1 MARITI
7 NGNSF
12 DPATALRTAL
22 KPADASQ
29 SNYIL
34 IQTKAALTREQRD
47 QLARSGARILEY
59 VPNDTYIAYYAPK
72 DLVPIQRLPFVT
84 WADVYLHGFKI
95 APSLT
100 PRPTQEKV
108 KTFGET
114 LGAASDSFSRSLKK
128 VDIVFHVGV
137 SPESVR
143 NEIAN
148 AAHVEP
154 GTLQMGRRKVRLT
167 VQERVLPD
175 LAAIDEVRNIE
186 PAPEYQL
193 LNNVARVIL
202 GLDSTSSGT
211 GSGSFAYEGDGQVIG
226 IADTGLDKGSTSD
239 VHPAFTGRV
248 ARLYSLG
255 RPNKASDPD
264 GHGTHVAGSALGNAQ
279 STILNLHIRG
289 TAPKATLVLQSVL
302 DAGGQLG
309 GLPADLHDLF
319 GPPYNDDG
327 VRVHSNSW
335 GDTTNAGSYTSNSQE
350 LDDFVWNNRDCVIC
364 FAAGNAGTDADA
376 DGVVDPNSVN
386 PPSTAKNCITVG
398 ASENN
403 RPDKT
408 ITYGQRFS
416 SSNRFPVDP
425 INSDPMADNSE
436 GMAAFSSRGPVANS
450 RNKPDVVAPGT
461 FVLSARS
468 RVTSGKGEGLTAD
481 KLFFFE
487 SGTSMATPLVAGCAA
502 LVREYLADVQ
512 QISSPSAALV
522 KAILINGA
530 TPMAGQ
536 YSPQEVNDPPDIS
549 QGFGR
554 VNMPTTVGPFETGT
568 VIVIKDENNQL
579 DTGQRRWY
587 SVPVKAGQSVLK
599 VTLVWTD
606 MPGDALQNDLDLVV
620 LGASGEERGGN
631 GTAPDNPDQSNNVE
645 QVIWNDPPPG
655 RAVIRVHASRITST
669 PQNYA
674 LVIRVQ

>member
-12 DPATALRTAL
+12 DPETAVRTAL
-22 KPADASQ
+22 KPADATQ
-29 SNYIL
+29 SNYVL
-34 IQTKAALTREQRD
+34 MQTSAPMTREQRN
-47 QLARSGARILEY
+47 QVAAAGGRILEY
-59 VPNDTYIAYYAPK
+59 VPNDTYILFYKPK
-72 DLVPIQRLPFVT
+72 DLGPIQRIPFVT
-84 WADVYLHGFKI
+84 WADVYLEGFKI

-100 PRPTQEKV
+100 ARPSQDQLQA
-108 KTFGET
+108 FGET
-114 LGAASDSFSRSLKK
+114 HTPAIDSFSRAPKK

-143 NEIAN
+143 EKIAT
-148 AAHVEP
+148 AAHLDP
-154 GTLQMGRRKVRLT
+154 ATLQMDRRKVRLT
-167 VQERVLPD
+167 VQERFLPA
-175 LAAIDEVRNIE
+175 LAAIDEVRHIE
-186 PAPEYQL
+186 PSPEYQL

-202 GLDSTSSGT
+202 GLDTTSSGT
-211 GSGSFAYEGDGQVIG
+211 GSGSSTYQGDGQVIG
-226 IADTGLDKGSTSD
+226 IADTGLDKGSTTD

-248 ARLYSLG
+248 ANLYALG
-255 RPNKASDPD
+255 RTNNTSDPD
-264 GHGTHVAGSALGNAQ
+264 GHGTHVAGSALGDAT
-279 STILNLHIRG
+279 SSILNLHIRG
-289 TAPKATLVLQSVL
+289 TAPNATLVLQSLL
-302 DAGGQLG
+302 DKTGGLG
-309 GLPADLHDLF
+309 GIPADLHDLF
-319 GPPYNDDG
+319 GPPYNNDN

-335 GDTTNAGSYTSNSQE
+335 GNTTGAGTYPSNSQE

-364 FAAGNAGTDADA
+364 FAAGNAGTDANS

-386 PPSTAKNCITVG
+386 PPATAKNCISVG

-403 RPDKT
+403 RPDQT
-408 ITYGQRFS
+408 MTYGKRFS
-416 SSNRFPVDP
+416 KSNRFPVDP
-425 INSDPMADNSE
+425 INSDLMADNSE

-468 RVTSGKGEGLTAD
+468 RITKGKGEGLTAD

-487 SGTSMATPLVAGCAA
+487 SGTSMATPLVAGCAG
-502 LVREYLADVQ
+502 LVREYLADAQ
-512 QISSPSAALV
+512 QMSTPSAALV

-536 YSPQEVNDPPDIS
+536 YSPPEVNDPPDIS

-554 VNMPTTVGPFETGT
+554 VNMPTTVGPFDPST
-568 VIVIKDENNQL
+568 VIVLKDENFQL
-579 DTGQRRWY
+579 DTGQRRWF
-587 SVPVKAGQSVLK
+587 SVPVRAGHTLLK

-606 MPGDALQNDLDLVV
+606 PPGDTLQNDLDLAVRV
-620 LGASGEERGGN
+620 ATGEERGGN
-631 GTAPDNPDQSNNVE
+631 GATPDNPDQTNNVE

-655 RAVIRVHASRITST
+655 KAVIRVHASRITST
-669 PQNYA
+669 PQNFA